1 MAASKKSRIC
11 HHLWRGGA
19 LILDGVVDSAVL
31 LSSYHLGLQPD
42 RANETD
48 DLQTGGH
55 LAMTTGH
62 TVNTVK
68 AAVPE

>member
-1 MAASKKSRIC
+1 
-11 HHLWRGGA
+11 

-31 LSSYHLGLQPD
+31 MSSYHLGLQPD